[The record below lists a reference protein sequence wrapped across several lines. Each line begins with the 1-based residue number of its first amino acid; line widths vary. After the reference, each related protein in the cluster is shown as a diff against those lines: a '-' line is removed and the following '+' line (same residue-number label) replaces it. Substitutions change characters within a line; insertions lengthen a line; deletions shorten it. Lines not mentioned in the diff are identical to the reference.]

1 MSQIYV
7 SGPWSFASGVLQ
19 VVKSIKVKSRVD
31 KVVYSEKGTE
41 YQFSKLEQSDYVV
54 FVLDGFAWQQKLE
67 STEIDENLNFK
78 GIAGTADNFYQIV
91 NGQFGTIVASNPFTG
106 VLKVNNDGGY
116 TIQDEGV
123 YLKGELLGDP
133 LDFLNVEQPKSYF
146 Y

>member
-19 VVKSIKVKSRVD
+19 VVKSIKVKSRAD

-67 STEIDENLNFK
+67 SISKGMLSELMWCVNHRVPMFLAYKSANGLGIYSTEIDENLK
-78 GIAGTADNFYQIV
+78 
-91 NGQFGTIVASNPFTG
+91 
-106 VLKVNNDGGY
+106 
-116 TIQDEGV
+116 
-123 YLKGELLGDP
+123 ELLELLSNCKWAVWNYCG
-133 LDFLNVEQPKSYF
+133 FKSLYWCT
-146 Y
+146 

>member
-19 VVKSIKVKSRVD
+19 VVKSIKVKSRAD

-54 FVLDGFAWQQKLE
+54 FVLD
-67 STEIDENLNFK
+67 
-78 GIAGTADNFYQIV
+78 
-91 NGQFGTIVASNPFTG
+91 
-106 VLKVNNDGGY
+106 
-116 TIQDEGV
+116 
-123 YLKGELLGDP
+123 DP